1 LLVFKPLS
9 ILILILITAPEV
21 VAQNEVYK
29 SIDKNGVT
37 VFSDSP
43 KSNSKAIVIPKP
55 TIIKAPAEVVILSTS
70 PQIEESSYQ
79 IDITQPS
86 NHDTIRNNNGTVN
99 ITVQFTPLLTSDL
112 DISLLLDGKTYLT
125 AQNLTRFDL
134 NNIERGEHEI
144 KFELK
149 DDKGK
154 IIASSTP
161 VTFYMHR
168 TSVINAKQ

>member
-55 TIIKAPAEVVILSTS
+55 TIIKAAAEVVILSTS

-125 AQNLTRFDL
+125 AKNLTRFNL
-134 NNIERGEHEI
+134 KNIERGEHEI

-168 TSVINAKQ
+168 TSVINAK